1 MNNYIVYK
9 HTSPSGKVYIG
20 ITSKV
25 PRKRWSNGNGY
36 LNNDYF
42 TKAIKKYGWNN
53 FKHEILYIGLSKAE
67 AEQKEIELIAFY
79 KSDKNDYGYNIQHG
93 GSSVGKHSE
102 ETKIK
107 IGIANKGT
115 MPWDYVKH
123 HSKETREKISK
134 NHFGIKPNEETRLKM
149 SLAKKGKKKDREII
163 EKIRIANTGKKRTI
177 EQRKRIGA
185 SQKGKIVIHNE
196 ETKKKISKT
205 MGKPVLCIETNIIYY
220 GTREAERQTGIR
232 CSGICE
238 CCNGKLKTAGG
249 YHWKYVVQTI

>member
-53 FKHEILYIGLSKAE
+53 FKHEILYIGLSKVE

-107 IGIANKGT
+107 IGIANKGR
-115 MPWDYVKH
+115 MPWDYGKH

-149 SLAKKGKKKDREII
+149 SVAKKGKKQSKEHI
-163 EKIRIANTGKKRTI
+163 NKKA
-177 EQRKRIGA
+177 K
-185 SQKGKIVIHNE
+185 SCS
-196 ETKKKISKT
+196 KKIKCYELNKEFPSITKASE
-205 MGKPVLCIETNIIYY
+205 ITNIHKN
-220 GTREAERQTGIR
+220 
-232 CSGICE
+232 SL
-238 CCNGKLKTAGG
+238 CNCLKGRTMTAGG
-249 YHWKYVVQTI
+249 YHWDYVN